1 MEHCQNFA
9 ANLNAIRR
17 LRNLSLS
24 EFSRELGIPKSTLQS
39 ILADGNTSLH
49 TALYIADSLNVP
61 LSSLT
66 GEMIPNRS
74 LDSILSLLNCLEWFN
89 NLSDKIPMWP
99 PTTTPRPPLWSG
111 ISASLWP
118 AFGVKRRTCL

>member
-17 LRNLSLS
+17 SRNVSLS

-49 TALYIADSLNVP
+49 TALYIAENLGVP

-66 GEMIPNRS
+66 GEIIPNKS
-74 LDSILSLLNCLEWFN
+74 MDAILSLINCLEWYN
-89 NLSDKIPMWP
+89 NLS
-99 PTTTPRPPLWSG
+99 G
-111 ISASLWP
+111 E
-118 AFGVKRRTCL
+118 KRNIVTFHVRAIVEVLQE

>member
-66 GEMIPNRS
+66 GEIIPSRS
-74 LDSILSLLNCLEWFN
+74 LDSILSLLDCLEWFN
-89 NLSDKIPMWP
+89 NLSDK
-99 PTTTPRPPLWSG
+99 
-111 ISASLWP
+111 
-118 AFGVKRRTCL
+118 KRKIVTSHVRAIMEVLQE

>member
-24 EFSRELGIPKSTLQS
+24 EFSRELGIP

-89 NLSDKIPMWP
+89 NLSDK
-99 PTTTPRPPLWSG
+99 
-111 ISASLWP
+111 
-118 AFGVKRRTCL
+118 KRKIVTFHVRAIMEELQE